1 LKADA
6 DFAPSCLTF
15 VFALCYI
22 ITLLENPVETFMRR
36 LAAPLLILSLAC
48 ALASA
53 GCGGSGAGPSSPPA
67 ASGGADVAETVKA
80 LGAFTEELTS
90 KVESARDAKA
100 GLEEAQKLLDAR
112 KGELTA
118 SVSALRASGQVK
130 SDASAR
136 GRLLEAEVDNTE
148 RVHKLQVKYSE
159 DSTRDADFK
168 ARLDKLVS
176 DYDSIFK

>member
-1 LKADA
+1 
-6 DFAPSCLTF
+6 
-15 VFALCYI
+15 
-22 ITLLENPVETFMRR
+22 MRR
-36 LAAPLLILSLAC
+36 LSAPLLIFSLAC

-53 GCGGSGAGPSSPPA
+53 GCGGAGAGTSPPTPGA
-67 ASGGADVAETVKA
+67 GGADFGETLKA
-80 LGAFTEELTS
+80 LGAFTDELTS

-100 GLEEAQKLLDAR
+100 GLGEAQKLLDAR
-112 KGELTA
+112 RGELTA
-118 SVSALRASGQVK
+118 SVSALRASPRVK

-159 DSTRDADFK
+159 DSARDPELK